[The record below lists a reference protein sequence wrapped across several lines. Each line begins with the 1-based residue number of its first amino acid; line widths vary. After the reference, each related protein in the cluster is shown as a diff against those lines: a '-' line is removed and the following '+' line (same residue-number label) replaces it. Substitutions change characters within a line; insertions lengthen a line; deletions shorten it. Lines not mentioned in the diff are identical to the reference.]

1 MADENLMK
9 NLLIVGGATRN
20 VGKTKFI
27 ENILKKFGS
36 KRKIVSLKIKTIYPD
51 DTFFHGK
58 DENPLKED
66 EKCRIREIKITDN
79 NQDAE
84 RMLRAGAYKVFY
96 IKSEIKFLDRAFNE
110 FMKMIDNDSLIICE
124 SNSLR
129 FIIKPEI
136 YLFLKMNN
144 TDEMKPSAEKLIS
157 LADKVILSD
166 GQKHNFDFNL
176 LRVSGYSW
184 LLKE

>member
-1 MADENLMK
+1 MK

-20 VGKTKFI
+20 VGKTTFVI
-27 ENILKKFGS
+27 NIIKKFN
-36 KRKIVSLKIKTIYPD
+36 KDCKLISLKIKTIYPD

-58 DENPLKED
+58 DENPLKEN
-66 EKCRIREIKITDN
+66 EKYRIREISITDEN
-79 NQDAE
+79 KDAE
-84 RMLRAGAYKVFY
+84 RMLKAGAYKVFY
-96 IKSEIKFLDRAFNE
+96 IKSEINFLDRAFNE
-110 FMKMIDNDSLIICE
+110 FMKMIDNDNLIICE

-144 TDEMKPSAEKLIS
+144 TVEMKPSAEKLIS
-157 LADKVILSD
+157 FADKVILSD
-166 GQKHNFDFNL
+166 GQKYNFDLNL

-184 LLKE
+184 LLKG